1 MYYDDW
7 WSCIDAGTLAVLFV
21 FGIPFMAVAG
31 GILIKALRI
40 VTGTPSRRDQKRLL
54 ADEAKQMQEL
64 YQGLVRMERR
74 IEALETL
81 LLDREQKERHEG
93 PL

>member
-1 MYYDDW
+1 MYDW
-7 WSCIDAGTLAVLFV
+7 WSCLDTGTLAVLFIL
-21 FGIPFMAVAG
+21 GTPFMAVAG
-31 GILIKALRI
+31 GILIKVLRI
-40 VTGTPSRRDQKRLL
+40 VTGTPSRRDEKRLL

-81 LLDREQKERHEG
+81 LLDGEQKEDHR
-93 PL
+93 

>member
-1 MYYDDW
+1 MHYNW
-7 WSCIDAGTLAVLFV
+7 WSCIDTGTLAVLFI

-64 YQGLVRMERR
+64 YQGLVRMEGR

-81 LLDREQKERHEG
+81 LLDREQKESS
-93 PL
+93 

>member
-1 MYYDDW
+1 MYDNW
-7 WSCIDAGTLAVLFV
+7 WSCFDTGTLAVLLI
-21 FGIPFMAVAG
+21 FGTPFMAVAG

-40 VTGTPSRRDQKRLL
+40 VTGTPSRRDQKRLN

-74 IEALETL
+74 IESLETL
-81 LLDREQKERHEG
+81 LLDREQKES
-93 PL
+93 P